1 MDAFE
6 LASVRVDPA
15 SEAER
20 PLIEGLL
27 QFYIYDFSEMPPSD
41 PDDFAFDGRG
51 GFATLYFHMADYW
64 SREGYHPLVIRV
76 AGRVAGFA
84 LVNTISHRGGSVE
97 RNMGEFFV
105 ARLYRRRG
113 VAAEAVRQILS
124 LYPGRWEVAVA
135 ERNTVAEAFWPRAI
149 ASASVSEPERMDG
162 DGEHWSGP
170 IWTFRVSA
178 ETGEKAMATM
188 GWDGRGLVST
198 DWLAEHLADL
208 DLRVFDL
215 TVHLRPSPSGPYRIE
230 SGRADYEAAHIPG
243 SAFLDLPGELSDT
256 ASPLP
261 FTMPAIDRLATALG
275 AAGIGPEARV
285 VAYTTTSPMWATR
298 LWWMLR
304 SCGFENAAVL
314 DGGLAKWRAEGRPV
328 EAGERRY
335 PPRPLALI
343 ARPGHW
349 ADKEAVLAA
358 IGDGGVCTINALS
371 PSAHSGES
379 PLNYG
384 RKGHIAGS
392 RNVPYA
398 SLLNKDGAWRSD
410 EELRVQFDQV
420 DAFERARVICYC
432 GGGISA
438 TMAALALTRLGH
450 PDVAVYDGSLSEWS
464 RDPAAPMETGAG

>member
-1 MDAFE
+1 MDAIE
-6 LASVRVDPA
+6 PSSVRVEWA

-27 QFYIYDFSEMPPSD
+27 QFYVYDFSDMRPAD

-51 GFATLYFHMADYW
+51 GYPTQFFQMGDYW
-64 SREGYHPLVIRV
+64 RLEGYHPLVIRV
-76 AGRVAGFA
+76 AGHVAGFA
-84 LVNTISHRGGSVE
+84 LVNTISHRGGLAE

-113 VAAEAVRQILS
+113 VAAEAARQILS
-124 LYPGRWEVAVA
+124 VYPGRWEVAVA
-135 ERNTVAEAFWPRAI
+135 ERNIAARAFWPRAI
-149 ASASVSEPERMDG
+149 AAAGVHDLEKVDG
-162 DGEHWSGP
+162 DGEHWRGP
-170 IWTFRVSA
+170 IWTFAVSPA
-178 ETGEKAMATM
+178 TGEKEMAMT

-198 DWLAEHLADL
+198 DWLAEHLEDP
-208 DLRVFDL
+208 DLRVFDV
-215 TVHLRPSPSGPYRIE
+215 TVHLRPSTSGPYRIE

-243 SAFLDLPGELSDT
+243 AAFLDLPGQLSDT

-261 FTMPAIDRLATALG
+261 FTMPAVDQLAAALG
-275 AAGIGPEARV
+275 EAGIGPETRV

-304 SCGFENAAVL
+304 SCGFDNAAVL
-314 DGGLAKWRAEGRPV
+314 DGGAAKWRAEGRAV
-328 EAGERRY
+328 ESGERRY
-335 PPRPLALI
+335 PASRLTLT
-343 ARPGHW
+343 ARLGAW
-349 ADKEAVLAA
+349 ADKAAVMAA
-358 IGDGGVCTINALS
+358 IADGGVCTINALS
-371 PSAHSGES
+371 PSAHRGDA
-379 PLNYG
+379 PVNYG

-398 SLLNKDGAWRSD
+398 SLLHEDGTWRSD
-410 EELRVQFDQV
+410 DGLRAQFEPV
-420 DAFERARVICYC
+420 GAFERPRAICYC

-464 RDPAAPMETGAG
+464 RDPAAPMETGA

>member
-1 MDAFE
+1 MDAIE
-6 LASVRVDPA
+6 PSSVRVDPA

-27 QFYIYDFSEMPPSD
+27 QFYIYDFSEMLPAD
-41 PDDFAFDGRG
+41 PADFAFDERG
-51 GFATLYFHMADYW
+51 GFATQYFQLADYW
-64 SREGYHPLVIRV
+64 SLDGYHPLVIRV
-76 AGRVAGFA
+76 AGRTAGFA
-84 LVNTISHRGGSVE
+84 LVNTISHRGGIAE

-113 VAAEAVRQILS
+113 VAAAAVRQILA

-135 ERNTVAEAFWPRAI
+135 ERNTTAKAFWPRAI
-149 ASASVSEPERMDG
+149 AAAGVADLERADG
-162 DGEHWSGP
+162 DGEHWRGP
-170 IWTFRVSA
+170 IWRFRVSA
-178 ETGEKAMATM
+178 GTGEKAMSM
-188 GWDGRGLVST
+188 RGWDGRGLVST
-198 DWLAEHLADL
+198 DWLAQHLGDA

-215 TVHLRPSPSGPYRIE
+215 TVHLRPSLTGPYEIE
-230 SGRADYEAAHIPG
+230 SGRAGYEAAHIPG
-243 SAFLDLPGELSDT
+243 AAFLDLPAELSDN

-261 FTMPAIDRLATALG
+261 FTMPDVGQLAAALG
-275 AAGIGPEARV
+275 AAGIGPETRV

-314 DGGLAKWRAEGRPV
+314 DGGLAKWRAEGRAV
-328 EAGERRY
+328 EVETRRY
-335 PPRPLALI
+335 PPTRLSLI
-343 ARPGHW
+343 LRADAW
-349 ADKEAVLAA
+349 ADKAAVLAA

-398 SLLNKDGAWRSD
+398 SLLNEDGTWRTD
-410 EELRVQFDQV
+410 QELRAQFDQV
-420 DAFERARVICYC
+420 DALERPRAICYC

-464 RDPAAPMETGAG
+464 RDPSAPMEMGA